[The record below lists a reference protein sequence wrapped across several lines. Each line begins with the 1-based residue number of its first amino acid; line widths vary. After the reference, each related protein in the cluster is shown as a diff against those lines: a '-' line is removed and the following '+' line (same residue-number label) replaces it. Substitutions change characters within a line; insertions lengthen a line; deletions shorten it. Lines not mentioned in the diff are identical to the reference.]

1 MKKLLIF
8 IPIVLILAGLS
19 GCMREKE
26 MGLIYVCDYGNDRV
40 VILDEDLNW
49 VDSFA
54 VTDPFG
60 IAVDDNYIYVNSL
73 QVGNDKI
80 VKYNRTSPYAEVDS
94 VEVYNAEDI
103 HQDTSYIY
111 VAEKTAVPPPTQHY
125 YVTII
130 NKADMSIEDRFD
142 AFDPSDV
149 NRTMEGVAVDDDYI
163 YCSGQGSLRKFD
175 KATHT
180 LQVENDAVGAES
192 NYLSVDSN
200 YIYFTNDNGGID
212 LYNKDDLSL
221 YTSISDPSRWHYDS
235 FPLGDYVYASVVEYH
250 IVIKVQIST
259 DTKVAEFGVDGESG
273 GDDSHLNGP
282 GGIAIWSEE
291 EEEVFGGYI
300 G

>member
-1 MKKLLIF
+1 MKKLLFF
-8 IPIVLILAGLS
+8 ISIALILAGLS
-19 GCMREKE
+19 GCVKE
-26 MGLIYVCDYGNDRV
+26 EMSLIYVCDYGNDRV

-49 VDSFA
+49 VDSFS

-60 IAVDDNYIYVNSL
+60 ITVDENYIYVTCL
-73 QVGNDKI
+73 QAGNDKI
-80 VKYNRTSPYAEVDS
+80 VKYNRTSPYAEIDS
-94 VEVYNAEDI
+94 VEVYHACDI
-103 HQDTSYIY
+103 AQDVSYVY
-111 VAEKTAVPPPTQHY
+111 VAEKTDVPPPDQHY

-163 YCSGQGSLRKFD
+163 YCSGHNSLKKFD
-175 KATHT
+175 KATQT
-180 LQVENDAVGAES
+180 LQAENPAVGSAW
-192 NYLSVDSN
+192 NYLGIDSN
-200 YIYFTNDNGGID
+200 YIYFTNDNGGIK
-212 LYNKDDLSL
+212 LYNKSDLSL

-235 FPLGDYVYASVVEYH
+235 FPLGDYVYASVVDYH

-273 GDDSHLNGP
+273 DDDSHLNGP
-282 GGIAIWSEE
+282 GGIAIWPEE
-291 EEEVFGGYI
+291 AQPIIALI